1 MQFRLLGPV
10 QVAEQN
16 MAAALGGVEQRSL
29 LAILLI
35 VELEELRL
43 AALEERIDADL
54 ADGATVTWS
63 ASWRR

>member
-1 MQFRLLGPV
+1 
-10 QVAEQN
+10 
-16 MAAALGGVEQRSL
+16 L
-29 LAILLI
+29 LAILVI
-35 VELEELRL
+35 ARLEELRL